1 MPVTGKNDRRY
12 FTLTRTGARLDLV
25 RRIYAFLDTLHPAVL
40 RLEQKANVL
49 RKTQQDTRFILESI
63 VREARS
69 ANGEFSDVLTKRGY
83 RIGHAYE
90 FPDNQHIALV
100 RTDFEAG
107 RVIKKIYG
115 MDAVANPGVVT
126 LEELSKPIDNDVGKN
141 FVSDSV
147 VFLNDIVDINV
158 LIFSLDG
165 SFTQGDINLPPK
177 AHIRIKSESG
187 SGRDSGKSELRAETE
202 LVSSATPRSY

>member
-1 MPVTGKNDRRY
+1 MSNLKSQKG
-12 FTLTRTGARLDLV
+12 FTLIELLV
-25 RRIYAFLDTLHPAVL
+25 AVTVFSIFLAAASTSLVSVL

-49 RKTQQDTRFILESI
+49 RKTQQDTRFILESM